1 MENSEKIKALIFDW
15 GDTVM
20 KDFQEFSGP
29 MAEWSHVETVPGIEG
44 TLQTLHDEYIIC
56 LATNAGA
63 SDASLVRKALARV
76 HIDHYFTKIFT
87 SKELGFHKPQVEFFE
102 SILHKLNLSAKECVM
117 IGNDYMK
124 DIVVAKEVGLKTI
137 YLSEDVGE
145 YEYANAVIRSIDGLE
160 GEIVLLTESK

>member
-44 TLQTLHDEYIIC
+44 TLHDEYIIC

-76 HIDHYFTKIFT
+76 HIDHYFTEIFT
-87 SKELGFHKPQVEFFE
+87 SKELGYQKPQAEFFE
-102 SILHKLNLSAKECVM
+102 SILHKLNLSARECVM

-124 DIVVAKEVGLKTI
+124 DIVAAKEVGLQTI

-145 YEYANAVIRSIDGLE
+145 YEYANAVIRSMDE
-160 GEIVLLTESK
+160 PEREIVLLTESK

>member
-1 MENSEKIKALIFDW
+1 MKSPKEIKALIFDW

-29 MAEWSHVETVPGIEG
+29 MAEWPHVETVPGIEE
-44 TLQTLHDEYIIC
+44 TLQVLHEEYIIC

-63 SDASLVRKALARV
+63 SDASLVRKALAKA
-76 HIDHYFTKIFT
+76 HINHYFTDIFT
-87 SKELGFHKPQVEFFE
+87 SKELGYHKPQVEFFE

-124 DIVVAKEVGLKTI
+124 DIVAAKEVGLQTI
-137 YLSEDVGE
+137 YLTEDVGE
-145 YEYANAVIRSIDGLE
+145 YEYANAVIRSMDELE
-160 GEIVLLTESK
+160 KGIARLL

>member
-1 MENSEKIKALIFDW
+1 MKNSKKIKALIFDW

-29 MAEWSHVETVPGIEG
+29 MAEWPHVETIPGIEE
-44 TLQTLHDEYIIC
+44 TLEVFHGKYLIC

-76 HIDHYFTKIFT
+76 HIDYYFTEIFT
-87 SKELGFHKPQVEFFE
+87 SKELGYQKPQVEFFE

-124 DIVVAKEVGLKTI
+124 DIVAAKEVGLQTI

-145 YEYANAVIRSIDGLE
+145 YEYANVVIRSMDELE
-160 GEIVLLTESK
+160 REIVLLTESQ